1 MLPRFN
7 NILVP
12 VDLGERTLHS
22 VDVAFEIAEA
32 NKARVTLLHVIESI
46 DSLDDE
52 ELGTFYQQLTT
63 RAEESLDR
71 LVQRFVDAGLAAEYR
86 IRRGRR
92 LDEILAFAED
102 RKIDLIVLS
111 SHRVDPEQPVKS
123 FGTLSYQIS
132 VLCACPVL
140 LVKET

>member
-12 VDLGERTLHS
+12 VDLGERTLHA
-22 VDVAFEIAEA
+22 VDVAFELAEA

-46 DSLDDE
+46 GALDDG
-52 ELGTFYQQLTT
+52 ELETFYRQLTN

-71 LVQRFVDAGLAAEYR
+71 LVQRFVDAGLSAEYR

-92 LDEILAFAED
+92 LDEILEFAED

-132 VLCACPVL
+132 VLCSCPVL
-140 LVKET
+140 LVKEG